1 MNLSG
6 KRTVF
11 GHISEKPE
19 EPAPK
24 EQRPV
29 LAGRNLSGLETEEDD
44 IFCCLLF
51 LLPKLTNAKIK
62 ILKREGIVVKRT
74 PLYAAHVKLGGKM
87 IDFGGW
93 ELPVQY
99 EGIIEEHQKVRNA
112 AGIFDVSH
120 MGEILVKGPDA
131 EGFLE
136 GLVTNS
142 ILKAKENQ
150 IVYSPMCYPNGGVV
164 DDLLVYKYSREYYL
178 LVVNASNT
186 LKDFDWLTE
195 NKRGQ
200 VEIDNVSENFVQL
213 AIQGPKAESILQSLT
228 DTDLSGIRFFHFL
241 PKTLVGGFDAI
252 VSRTGYTG
260 EDGFEI
266 YLEAG
271 SGEALWNRI
280 LEAGKEEGLVP
291 VGLGARDT
299 LRFEAALPLYGQ
311 EISGDISPLEAGLE
325 RFVKLGKESFTG
337 KEALQEQ
344 RDKGL
349 KRKLVGFEMVDRG
362 IPRSH
367 YEVKINGKTEGFVTT
382 GSYSPTLKSNI
393 GMALINSQYAIEG
406 NEIDIEIRKKC
417 ARAKIISLPFYS
429 KKYKK

>member
-1 MNLSG
+1 M
-6 KRTVF
+6 
-11 GHISEKPE
+11 
-19 EPAPK
+19 
-24 EQRPV
+24 
-29 LAGRNLSGLETEEDD
+29 
-44 IFCCLLF
+44 
-51 LLPKLTNAKIK
+51 
-62 ILKREGIVVKRT
+62 KRT
-74 PLYAAHVKLGGKM
+74 PLYEAHVKLGGKM

-99 EGIIEEHQKVRNA
+99 EGIIEEHEKVRRA

-120 MGEILVKGPDA
+120 MGEIIVKGSGA
-131 EGFLE
+131 EEFLE
-136 GLVTNS
+136 GVVTNS
-142 ILKAKENQ
+142 ILKAKDNQ

-186 LKDFDWLTE
+186 LKDFEWLME
-195 NKRGQ
+195 SRRGQ
-200 VEIDNVSENFVQL
+200 VEIEDVSENFAQL
-213 AIQGPKAESILQSLT
+213 ALQGPKAESILQKLT
-228 DTDLSGIRFFHFL
+228 DTNLSDIKFYHFL
-241 PKTLVGGFDAI
+241 PRVTVGGFSAI

-260 EDGFEI
+260 EDGFEV

-271 SGEALWNRI
+271 SGEALWNSV

-311 EISGDISPLEAGLE
+311 EISGEITPLEAGLN
-325 RFVKLGKESFTG
+325 RFVKLGKVSFTG

-344 RDKGL
+344 IAKGL
-349 KRKLVGFEMVDRG
+349 KRKLVGFEMVERG

-382 GSYSPTLKSNI
+382 GSYSPTLKRNI
-393 GMALINSQYAIEG
+393 GMALINSEYAIEE
-406 NEIDIEIRKKC
+406 NLIDIEIRNKC
-417 ARAKIISLPFYS
+417 VKAKIISLPFYS